1 MAVNRLKV
9 RRPMRETIEREV
21 VKPSGE
27 FDRYGNEK
35 EPTVAWVEEKVSS
48 VQLKADPFWSTTVDV
63 SDVGDMVVHAARKSG
78 FKVGERVRF
87 EGVTYTISA
96 ITDLRHPE
104 WSSGLVM
111 LQCSRSGRESS

>member
-1 MAVNRLKV
+1 MGINRLKV
-9 RRPMRETIEREV
+9 RRPMREVIEREV

-35 EPTVAWVEEKVSS
+35 KPTVSWVEEKVSS
-48 VQLKADPFWSTTVDV
+48 VQIKADPFWSTTVET
-63 SDVGDMVVHAARKSG
+63 SDVGDMVVHAGRRSG

-87 EGVTYTISA
+87 EGVVYTVAA

-111 LQCSRSGRESS
+111 LHCSKSGRETG